1 MPNVVQLQING
12 TRKPI
17 DADPDRS
24 LLGVLREDLGLMG
37 AKYGC
42 GEGHCGACTVIVG
55 GQRVRSCV
63 TRVGA
68 AEGKPIRTV
77 EGLADGEKLHAV
89 QQAFL
94 DHGALQCGYCT
105 AGMVMAAV
113 ALLEEKLAPTRDE
126 IVRGMN
132 GNICRCGTYNRIV
145 AAIEQAAKAMKRGA
159 K

>member
-1 MPNVVQLQING
+1 MANLKQLQVNG
-12 TRKPI
+12 TPRAI

-24 LLGVLREDLGLMG
+24 LLSVLRDDLALTG

-42 GEGHCGACTVIVG
+42 GEGQCGACTVLLDG
-55 GQRVRSCV
+55 RRVRSCV
-63 TRVGA
+63 TRVGE
-68 AEGKPIRTV
+68 AEGKPVRTV
-77 EGLADGEKLHAV
+77 EGVATGDRLHPL

-94 DHGALQCGYCT
+94 DHDAMQCGYCT
-105 AGMVMAAV
+105 SGMIMSAL
-113 ALLEEKLAPTRDE
+113 ALLEDKPAPSRDD

-145 AAIEQAAKAMKRGA
+145 AAIEQAARSVKGGA